1 MLKLFKSVL
10 LLVTSLLVTNLQA
23 EIRVQD
29 DTGHTLVLEQPAQR
43 IISLAPHV
51 TELLFVAGGGDRVVG
66 AVSFS
71 DYPEV
76 AKNIPRVGSYNK
88 FDLEIISAL
97 QPDLVVAWKSGNPEG
112 QLDEIR
118 KLGFKIFITEPR
130 VLDDVA
136 AVIVSLGQLLATEQ
150 IANVEAKKFRA
161 KLNELKVS
169 HQNKTKLDVFYQV
182 WNEPLFT
189 VNGEHIISHVIEL
202 CGGNNVF
209 KEMKVLAPRVS
220 LEAVIEKNP
229 EVIIAGMNE
238 SRKDWLND
246 WKKWKQL
253 KAVKHNHL
261 YPVNADLIVR
271 HTPRILQG
279 VEKVCG
285 FLDEVRDERVVGE

>member
-1 MLKLFKSVL
+1 MLKLFKSVY
-10 LLVTSLLVTNLQA
+10 LLVVALLVTNVQA
-23 EIRVQD
+23 EIRVED
-29 DTGHTLVLEQPAQR
+29 DTGHTLVLEQPARR
-43 IISLAPHV
+43 IVSLAPHV
-51 TELLFVAGGGDRVVG
+51 TELLFVAGGADRVVG
-66 AVSFS
+66 VVSFS
-71 DYPEV
+71 DFPEA

-88 FDLEIISAL
+88 FDLEMISAL

-118 KLGFKIFITEPR
+118 KLGFNIFVTEPR
-130 VLDDVA
+130 ELEDVA
-136 AVIVSLGQLLATEQ
+136 EVIVSLGQLLATEK
-150 IANVEAKKFRA
+150 IANVEADQYLA
-161 KLNELKVS
+161 KLNELKID
-169 HQNKTKLDVFYQV
+169 HQNKTRLDVFYQV

-209 KEMKVLAPRVS
+209 KDMQVLAPRIS

-229 EVIIAGMNE
+229 EVIIAGVNE
-238 SRKDWLND
+238 SRKDWLNA
-246 WKKWKQL
+246 WKKWKNL
-253 KAVKHNHL
+253 KAVKHKHL

-285 FLDEVRDERVVGE
+285 FLDEVRDESD